1 MNTKMFIKVRGL
13 SFVVLTITATSCI
26 SLIGGLG
33 LEAVQERILPLVP
46 LIIAIP
52 ALNTLSADYGAIIA
66 AHASDSTENKRSRL
80 KLAVAISRAIWV
92 NIFGIL
98 ALSILLAF
106 KRGYVFE
113 QIFITKFL
121 LFVVASILIVIFA
134 MFLISYFLELIL
146 RNNKLNPDDVLIPIV
161 TSLTD
166 IIMLSLIALGAMF
179 IF

>member
-1 MNTKMFIKVRGL
+1 M
-13 SFVVLTITATSCI
+13 
-26 SLIGGLG
+26 
-33 LEAVQERILPLVP
+33 
-46 LIIAIP
+46 
-52 ALNTLSADYGAIIA
+52 
-66 AHASDSTENKRSRL
+66 
-80 KLAVAISRAIWV
+80 AISRAIWV

-121 LFVVASILIVIFA
+121 LFVVASILIVILA